1 MRKYFKGGNLFM
13 CKFCKP
19 EKIGDGKEIV
29 RSLKDKQ
36 VRVGNLWNAMNLE
49 AWILT
54 KSDSKPKI
62 QLSLTNQEGY
72 DMATINI
79 PIRYCPKC
87 GRKL

>member
-1 MRKYFKGGNLFM
+1 M

-54 KSDSKPKI
+54 ESDGIAYKQIKEI
-62 QLSLTNQEGY
+62 
-72 DMATINI
+72 A
-79 PIRYCPKC
+79 
-87 GRKL
+87 